1 MIAMMQT
8 SFSVKGSIF
17 TISIKKEKKNQK
29 HSPMGCWNAYSILVW
44 EGMNRKISQ
53 NEIIGQISLQKM
65 TVFGKEHLHRNLQQ
79 DKN

>member
-1 MIAMMQT
+1 
-8 SFSVKGSIF
+8 
-17 TISIKKEKKNQK
+17 
-29 HSPMGCWNAYSILVW
+29 MGCWNAYSILVW

-53 NEIIGQISLQKM
+53 NEIIVQISLQKM